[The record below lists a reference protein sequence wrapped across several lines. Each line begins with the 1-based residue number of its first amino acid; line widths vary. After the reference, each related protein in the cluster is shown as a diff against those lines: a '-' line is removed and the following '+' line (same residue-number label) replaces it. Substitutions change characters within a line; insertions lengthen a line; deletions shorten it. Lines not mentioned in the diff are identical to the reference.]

1 MFFQNIIR
9 FLYFIIKYLNYL
21 FNLFKLYNLIII
33 LKETNLMT
41 EIGKRIR
48 LERIFNRKTGR
59 TVIAP
64 MDHGVSS
71 GPIKGI
77 INMDETVES
86 ISQGGANAILMHKG
100 IVGLGHRG
108 YGKDIGLIVHLSAS
122 TSLSPDPNNKVT
134 VTSVEKAIQLGA
146 DAVSVHVNIG
156 SETEPEMLME
166 LGEISETCS
175 YWGIPLLAMM
185 YPRGQKVENEHDV
198 EMVKH
203 AARVGSELGVDIVKT
218 NYTGDPDSFKEVVE
232 GALVPVVIAGGP
244 KVETDR
250 ELLEMVRDSL
260 EVGGAGV
267 AFGRNLFQAENPGK
281 ITRAISE
288 VVHNDLDVE
297 EALKF
302 LD

>member
-1 MFFQNIIR
+1 M
-9 FLYFIIKYLNYL
+9 
-21 FNLFKLYNLIII
+21 
-33 LKETNLMT
+33 M
-41 EIGKRIR
+41 IGKKIR
-48 LERIFNRKTGR
+48 LERIINRHTGR

-64 MDHGVSS
+64 MDHGVSN
-71 GPIKGI
+71 GPMKGI
-77 INMDETVES
+77 IDIDKTVES
-86 ISQGGANAILMHKG
+86 ISQGGADAIIMHKG
-100 IVGLGHRG
+100 IVEQGHRG

-122 TSLSPDPNNKVT
+122 TSLAPNPNNKVI

-146 DAVSVHVNIG
+146 DAVSVHVNLG
-156 SETEPEMLME
+156 SETESEMLQE

-198 EMVKH
+198 ELVKH

-244 KVETDR
+244 KVDTDE
-250 ELLEMVRDSL
+250 ELLQMVKDSI

-281 ITRAISE
+281 ITKAISE
-288 VVHNDLDVE
+288 VVHNDLEVN

-302 LD
+302 LK

>member
-1 MFFQNIIR
+1 M
-9 FLYFIIKYLNYL
+9 
-21 FNLFKLYNLIII
+21 
-33 LKETNLMT
+33 M
-41 EIGKRIR
+41 IGKKIR
-48 LERIFNRKTGR
+48 LERIINRHTGR

-64 MDHGVSS
+64 MDHGVSN
-71 GPIKGI
+71 GPMKGI
-77 INMDETVES
+77 IDIDKTVES
-86 ISQGGANAILMHKG
+86 ISQGGADAILMHKG
-100 IVGLGHRG
+100 IVEQGHRG

-122 TSLSPDPNNKVT
+122 TSLAPNPNNKVI

-146 DAVSVHVNIG
+146 DAVSVHVNLG
-156 SETEPEMLME
+156 SETESEMLQE

-198 EMVKH
+198 ELVKH

-244 KVETDR
+244 KVDTDE
-250 ELLEMVRDSL
+250 ELLQMVKDSI

-267 AFGRNLFQAENPGK
+267 AFGRNLFQAENPCK
-281 ITRAISE
+281 ITKAISE
-288 VVHNDLDVE
+288 VVHNDLEVN

-302 LD
+302 LK

>member
-1 MFFQNIIR
+1 M
-9 FLYFIIKYLNYL
+9 
-21 FNLFKLYNLIII
+21 
-33 LKETNLMT
+33 M
-41 EIGKRIR
+41 IGKKIR
-48 LERIFNRKTGR
+48 LERIINRHTGR

-64 MDHGVSS
+64 MDHGVSD
-71 GPIKGI
+71 GPMKGI
-77 INMDETVES
+77 IDIDKTVES
-86 ISQGGANAILMHKG
+86 ISQGGADAILMHKG
-100 IVGLGHRG
+100 IVEQGHRG

-122 TSLSPDPNNKVT
+122 TSLAPNPNNKVI

-146 DAVSVHVNIG
+146 DAVSVHVNLG
-156 SETEPEMLME
+156 SETESEMLQE

-198 EMVKH
+198 ELVKH

-244 KVETDR
+244 KVGTDE
-250 ELLEMVRDSL
+250 ELLQMVKDSI

-288 VVHNDLDVE
+288 VVHNNLEVD

-302 LD
+302 LK

>member
-1 MFFQNIIR
+1 M
-9 FLYFIIKYLNYL
+9 
-21 FNLFKLYNLIII
+21 
-33 LKETNLMT
+33 M
-41 EIGKRIR
+41 IGKKIR
-48 LERIFNRKTGR
+48 LERIINRHTGR

-64 MDHGVSS
+64 MDHGVSN
-71 GPIKGI
+71 GPMKGI
-77 INMDETVES
+77 IDIDKTVES
-86 ISQGGANAILMHKG
+86 ISQGGADAILMHKG
-100 IVGLGHRG
+100 IVEQGHRG

-122 TSLSPDPNNKVT
+122 TSLAPNPNNKVI

-146 DAVSVHVNIG
+146 DAVSVHVNLG
-156 SETEPEMLME
+156 SETESEMLQE

-175 YWGIPLLAMM
+175 YWGSPLLAMM

-198 EMVKH
+198 ELVKH

-244 KVETDR
+244 KVDTDE
-250 ELLEMVRDSL
+250 ELLQMVKDSI

-281 ITRAISE
+281 ITKAISE
-288 VVHNDLDVE
+288 VVHNDLEVN

-302 LD
+302 LK

>member
-1 MFFQNIIR
+1 M
-9 FLYFIIKYLNYL
+9 
-21 FNLFKLYNLIII
+21 
-33 LKETNLMT
+33 M
-41 EIGKRIR
+41 IGKKIR
-48 LERIFNRKTGR
+48 LERIINRHTGR

-64 MDHGVSS
+64 MDHGVSN
-71 GPIKGI
+71 GPMKGI
-77 INMDETVES
+77 IDIDKTVES
-86 ISQGGANAILMHKG
+86 ISQGGADAILMHKG
-100 IVGLGHRG
+100 IVEQGHRG

-122 TSLSPDPNNKVT
+122 TSLAPNPNNKVI

-146 DAVSVHVNIG
+146 DAVSVHVNLG
-156 SETEPEMLME
+156 SETESEMLQE

-198 EMVKH
+198 ELVKH

-244 KVETDR
+244 KVDTDE
-250 ELLEMVRDSL
+250 ELLQMVKDSI

-267 AFGRNLFQAENPGK
+267 AFGRNLYQAENPGK
-281 ITRAISE
+281 ITKAISE
-288 VVHNDLDVE
+288 VVHNDLEVN

-302 LD
+302 LK

>member
-1 MFFQNIIR
+1 MEN
-9 FLYFIIKYLNYL
+9 LYRLKKKYITHNYL
-21 FNLFKLYNLIII
+21 R
-33 LKETNLMT
+33 LKKM
-41 EIGKRIR
+41 IGKKIR
-48 LERIFNRKTGR
+48 LERIINRNTKR

-71 GPIKGI
+71 GPIPGI
-77 INMDETVES
+77 IDMDETVES
-86 ISQGGANAILMHKG
+86 IAQGGADAILMHKG
-100 IVGLGHRG
+100 IVQQGHRG
-108 YGKDIGLIVHLSAS
+108 YGEDIGLIVHLSAS
-122 TSLSPDPNNKVT
+122 TSLAPDPNDKVT

-146 DAVSVHVNIG
+146 DAVSIHVNLG
-156 SETEPEMLME
+156 SETESQMLQE
-166 LGEISETCS
+166 LGAIAETCD
-175 YWGIPLLAMM
+175 YWGMPLLAMM

-198 EMVKH
+198 EFVKH

-232 GALVPVVIAGGP
+232 GAIVPVVIAGGP
-244 KVETDR
+244 KIDTDE
-250 ELLEMVRDSL
+250 ELLQMVKDSL

-288 VVHNDLDVE
+288 IVHHDAEVD

>member
-1 MFFQNIIR
+1 MEHD
-9 FLYFIIKYLNYL
+9 
-21 FNLFKLYNLIII
+21 I
-33 LKETNLMT
+33 LKTNN
-41 EIGKRIR
+41 IGKNIR
-48 LERIFNRKTGR
+48 LERIFNRKTKR

-64 MDHGVSS
+64 MDHG
-71 GPIKGI
+71 
-77 INMDETVES
+77 
-86 ISQGGANAILMHKG
+86 ANAVLMHKG
-100 IVGLGHRG
+100 IVEHGHRG
-108 YGKDIGLIVHLSAS
+108 YGEDIGLIIHLSAS

-156 SETEPEMLME
+156 SEKEPEMLME

-218 NYTGDPDSFKEVVE
+218 NYTGDPESFREVVE

-267 AFGRNLFQAENPGK
+267 AFGRNLFQAKQPGK
-281 ITRAISE
+281 ITKAISE
-288 VVHNDLDVE
+288 VVHNEMDVE
-297 EALKF
+297 EALEILKN
-302 LD
+302 DE

>member
-1 MFFQNIIR
+1 M
-9 FLYFIIKYLNYL
+9 
-21 FNLFKLYNLIII
+21 
-33 LKETNLMT
+33 M
-41 EIGKRIR
+41 IGKKIR
-48 LERIFNRKTGR
+48 LERIINRHTGR

-64 MDHGVSS
+64 MDHGVSN
-71 GPIKGI
+71 GPMKGI
-77 INMDETVES
+77 IDIDKTVES
-86 ISQGGANAILMHKG
+86 ISQGGADAILMHKG
-100 IVGLGHRG
+100 IVEQGHRG

-122 TSLSPDPNNKVT
+122 TSLAPNPNNKVI

-146 DAVSVHVNIG
+146 DA
-156 SETEPEMLME
+156 EMLQE

-198 EMVKH
+198 ELVKH

-244 KVETDR
+244 KVDTDE
-250 ELLEMVRDSL
+250 ELLQMVKDSI

-281 ITRAISE
+281 ITKAISE
-288 VVHNDLDVE
+288 VVHNDLEVN

-302 LD
+302 LK

>member
-1 MFFQNIIR
+1 M
-9 FLYFIIKYLNYL
+9 
-21 FNLFKLYNLIII
+21 
-33 LKETNLMT
+33 ETNLMT

-146 DAVSVHVNIG
+146 
-156 SETEPEMLME
+156 
-166 LGEISETCS
+166 
-175 YWGIPLLAMM
+175 PLLAMM

-218 NYTGDPDSFKEVVE
+218 NYTGDPDTFKEVVD

>member
-1 MFFQNIIR
+1 M
-9 FLYFIIKYLNYL
+9 
-21 FNLFKLYNLIII
+21 
-33 LKETNLMT
+33 M
-41 EIGKRIR
+41 IGKKIR
-48 LERIFNRKTGR
+48 LERIINRHTGR

-64 MDHGVSS
+64 MDHGVSN
-71 GPIKGI
+71 GPMKGI
-77 INMDETVES
+77 IDIDKTVES
-86 ISQGGANAILMHKG
+86 ISQGGADAILMHKG
-100 IVGLGHRG
+100 IVEQGHRG

-122 TSLSPDPNNKVT
+122 TSLAPNPNNKVI

-146 DAVSVHVNIG
+146 DAVSVHVNLG
-156 SETEPEMLME
+156 SETESEMLQE

-175 YWGIPLLAMM
+175 YWGIPLLATM

-198 EMVKH
+198 ELVKH

-244 KVETDR
+244 KVDTDE
-250 ELLEMVRDSL
+250 ELLQLVKDSI

-281 ITRAISE
+281 ITKAISE
-288 VVHNDLDVE
+288 VVHNDLEVN

-302 LD
+302 LK

>member
-1 MFFQNIIR
+1 M
-9 FLYFIIKYLNYL
+9 
-21 FNLFKLYNLIII
+21 
-33 LKETNLMT
+33 M
-41 EIGKRIR
+41 IGKKIR
-48 LERIFNRKTGR
+48 LERIINRHTGR

-64 MDHGVSS
+64 MDHGVSN
-71 GPIKGI
+71 GPMKGI
-77 INMDETVES
+77 IDIDKTVES
-86 ISQGGANAILMHKG
+86 ISQGGADAILMHKG
-100 IVGLGHRG
+100 IVEQGHRG

-122 TSLSPDPNNKVT
+122 TSLAPNPNNKVI

-146 DAVSVHVNIG
+146 DAVSVHVNLG
-156 SETEPEMLME
+156 SETESEMLQE

-198 EMVKH
+198 ELVKH

-232 GALVPVVIAGGP
+232 GALVPVVIVGGSI
-244 KVETDR
+244 VDTD
-250 ELLEMVRDSL
+250 EEVLQMVKDSI

-281 ITRAISE
+281 ITKAISE
-288 VVHNDLDVE
+288 VVHNDLEVN

-302 LD
+302 LK

>member
-1 MFFQNIIR
+1 M
-9 FLYFIIKYLNYL
+9 
-21 FNLFKLYNLIII
+21 
-33 LKETNLMT
+33 ETNLMT

-218 NYTGDPDSFKEVVE
+218 NYTGDPDSFKEVVD

-244 KVETDR
+244 KVDTDR
-250 ELLEMVRDSL
+250 ELLEMVR
-260 EVGGAGV
+260 GAGV

-281 ITRAISE
+281 ITRAIAE
-288 VVHNDLDVE
+288 VVHNDLDVD

>member
-1 MFFQNIIR
+1 M
-9 FLYFIIKYLNYL
+9 
-21 FNLFKLYNLIII
+21 
-33 LKETNLMT
+33 M
-41 EIGKRIR
+41 IGKKIR
-48 LERIFNRKTGR
+48 LERIINRHTGR

-64 MDHGVSS
+64 MDHGVSN
-71 GPIKGI
+71 GPMKGI
-77 INMDETVES
+77 IDIDKTVES
-86 ISQGGANAILMHKG
+86 ISQGGADAILMHKG
-100 IVGLGHRG
+100 IVEQGHRG

-122 TSLSPDPNNKVT
+122 TSLAPNPNNKVI

-146 DAVSVHVNIG
+146 DAVSVHVNLG
-156 SETEPEMLME
+156 SETESEMLQE

-198 EMVKH
+198 ELVKH

-244 KVETDR
+244 KVDTDE
-250 ELLEMVRDSL
+250 ELLQMVKDSI

-281 ITRAISE
+281 ITKAISV
-288 VVHNDLDVE
+288 VVHNDLEVN

-302 LD
+302 LK

>member
-1 MFFQNIIR
+1 M
-9 FLYFIIKYLNYL
+9 
-21 FNLFKLYNLIII
+21 
-33 LKETNLMT
+33 M
-41 EIGKRIR
+41 IGKKIR
-48 LERIFNRKTGR
+48 LERIINRHTVR

-64 MDHGVSS
+64 MDHGVSN
-71 GPIKGI
+71 GPMKGI
-77 INMDETVES
+77 IDIDKTVES
-86 ISQGGANAILMHKG
+86 ISQGGADAILMHKG
-100 IVGLGHRG
+100 IVEQGHRG

-122 TSLSPDPNNKVT
+122 TSLAPNPNNKVI

-146 DAVSVHVNIG
+146 DAVSVHVNLG
-156 SETEPEMLME
+156 SETESEMLQE

-198 EMVKH
+198 ELVKH

-244 KVETDR
+244 KVDTDE
-250 ELLEMVRDSL
+250 ELLQMVKDSI

-281 ITRAISE
+281 ITKAISE
-288 VVHNDLDVE
+288 VVHNDLEVN

-302 LD
+302 LK